1 MNFYPPLIKRQ
12 RAARKAVDETCRT
25 DGCFCISMVLLSSSP
40 VSGLCVPA
48 QHAISQ
54 STYIYLPDHITCASV
69 WTASQQ
75 RTQCSLLPAWLLVWL
90 TGEGRQRHNSI
101 NTDKAASFWWRS
113 SCISVRARRQVA
125 IVQTSSLT
133 FHHAA
138 ISGTPSYPPVVSC
151 YTGFPSRPL
160 ANSGLIAAVL
170 MMGNH
175 HMRCRYMHR

>member
-25 DGCFCISMVLLSSSP
+25 GGD
-40 VSGLCVPA
+40 A
-48 QHAISQ
+48 
-54 STYIYLPDHITCASV
+54 TASV
-69 WTASQQ
+69 WSFYSPPSSPACVSLHNTQYQTA
-75 RTQCSLLPAWLLVWL
+75 RTSTRPHHMRCSVNGVTTTDAMLLLPAWLLVWL

-101 NTDKAASFWWRS
+101 NTDKATSLWWRS
-113 SCISVRARRQVA
+113 SCISVRAWRPVA

-160 ANSGLIAAVL
+160 ANSCLIAAVL
-170 MMGNH
+170 LMGNH
-175 HMRCRYMHR
+175 HMWCRYMHR